1 MWKRFLEM
9 HISFSEIVGY
19 LPYLSIP
26 IVSALVGWITNIVAI
41 NMMFYPIEFI
51 GIRPFGWQGI
61 IPSKAKKMAETA
73 VELWA
78 TKLLDIG
85 AQFSKIK
92 PEKVAEEMAPSIDHL
107 SKQIIDEVMDAK
119 LAIIWQRTPQSIKQS
134 VYEKVG
140 KNLPVIVEEM
150 MKDVKTNF
158 SDMLDLKYLAVS
170 SLTQN
175 KVLLNQ
181 MFLTCGEAEFKFI
194 KKSGLYF
201 GFLFGLIQMIVW
213 YFFPLWWI
221 LPLFGI
227 LVGYLTNFL
236 ALRLIFRPLNPIKI
250 GKLVIQGMF
259 IRRQV
264 EVATEYSKIVASKI
278 ITIENIFEYIIRG
291 PGSKKLEKIVLK
303 QIEYTIEETAGL
315 LKSIVEISTGS
326 KLFIHIRNIACFRFM
341 QELPMNIRQVFGYAE
356 NALDLEHILR
366 DKMIELAPLEF
377 ESFLRPVFQE
387 DETTLIIIGAVL
399 GGLAGLAQYFIFF
412 Y

>member
-1 MWKRFLEM
+1 M
-9 HISFSEIVGY
+9 HIDYNAIIDL

-26 IVSALVGWITNIVAI
+26 IVSALVGWITNVVAI
-41 NMMFYPIEFI
+41 RMTFYPLKYV

-73 VELWA
+73 VDLWT

-85 AQFSKIK
+85 TQFSKIK
-92 PEKVAEEMAPSIDHL
+92 PKKVAEEMSPSIDHL
-107 SKQIIDEVMDAK
+107 SRQIIDEVMDAK
-119 LAIIWQRTPQSIKQS
+119 LPKIWQNAPQGIKDR
-134 VYEKVG
+134 VYEKVSD
-140 KNLPVIVEEM
+140 NLPLIVEEM
-150 MKDVKTNF
+150 MKEVEENF
-158 SDMLDLKYLAVS
+158 SEMLDLKFLAVS

-181 MFLTCGEAEFKFI
+181 MFLKCGEVEFKFI
-194 KKSGLYF
+194 EKSGLYF

-213 YFFPLWWI
+213 YYLPMWWV
-221 LPLFGI
+221 LPLFGM
-227 LVGYLTNFL
+227 LVGYFTNFL
-236 ALRLIFRPLNPIKI
+236 ALKLIFRPLNPINF
-250 GKLVIQGMF
+250 GKLLIQGMF

-264 EVATEYSKIVASKI
+264 EVASEYSKMVASKI

-291 PGSKKLEKIVLK
+291 PGSEK
-303 QIEYTIEETAGL
+303 
-315 LKSIVEISTGS
+315 LKSIVQKQIEFTINETAGIIKSLVEITTGS
-326 KLFIHIRNIACFRFM
+326 KLFLHIRNIACFRFM
-341 QELPMNIRQVFGYAE
+341 QELPMNIRHVFGYAE

-366 DKMIELAPLEF
+366 EKMIGLSPLEF

-399 GGLAGLAQYFIFF
+399 GGMAGLLQYLILF